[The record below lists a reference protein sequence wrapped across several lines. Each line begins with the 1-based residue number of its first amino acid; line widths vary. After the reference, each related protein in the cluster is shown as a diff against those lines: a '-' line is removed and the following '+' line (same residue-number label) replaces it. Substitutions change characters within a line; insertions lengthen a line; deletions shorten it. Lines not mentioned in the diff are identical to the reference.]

1 MTSTVSFASALNQ
14 YRPNSIN
21 YGRRE
26 LNYIS
31 AQNDVFIIKQQKELN
46 RRKLLQ
52 NIENTFKQD
61 P

>member
-21 YGRRE
+21 YERRE

-31 AQNDVFIIKQQKELN
+31 AQNDVFIIKQQKEL
-46 RRKLLQ
+46 
-52 NIENTFKQD
+52 KQKEIAAKHWEHL
-61 P
+61 